1 VTTDLTS
8 YYDVMIAGQG
18 AAGFAAALY
27 SARYQMKTVVLGET
41 FGGETATGG
50 NIENYPGFAEIDGFE
65 LMMKFR
71 EQVEGYDVP
80 IVAENV
86 GAIRNP
92 KAIEGAVS
100 DLSMI
105 TGQRPA
111 VRRAKKSVSN
121 FKLRSGMPI
130 GCMVTLRSKRMYEF
144 LDRFLTVAIPRI
156 RDFRGLSLNSFD
168 GRGNYSVGIQEQI
181 IFPEID
187 YDAIDE
193 VRGLDVTIVTSAKT
207 DEEAFELLKGFGTPF
222 QTVEAA

>member
-1 VTTDLTS
+1 
-8 YYDVMIAGQG
+8 M
-18 AAGFAAALY
+18 AARLREIYEKDIVETLIKRFGY
-27 SARYQMKTVVLGET
+27 ENRMQVPRPTKIVLNMGIGE
-41 FGGETATGG
+41 
-50 NIENYPGFAEIDGFE
+50 
-65 LMMKFR
+65 
-71 EQVEGYDVP
+71 
-80 IVAENV
+80 
-86 GAIRNP
+86 AIQNP
-92 KAIEGAVS
+92 KAIDGAVS

-111 VRRAKKSVSN
+111 VRRAKRSVSN

-130 GCMVTLRSKRMYEF
+130 GCMVTLRSERMYEF
-144 LDRFLTVAIPRI
+144 LDRFLTIAIPRI

-193 VRGLDVTIVTSAKT
+193 IRGLDVTIVTSAKT
-207 DEEAFELLKGFGTPF
+207 DEEALELLKGFGTPF

>member
-1 VTTDLTS
+1 MQVPRPTKIVLN
-8 YYDVMIAGQG
+8 MGIGQ
-18 AAGFAAALY
+18 
-27 SARYQMKTVVLGET
+27 
-41 FGGETATGG
+41 
-50 NIENYPGFAEIDGFE
+50 
-65 LMMKFR
+65 
-71 EQVEGYDVP
+71 
-80 IVAENV
+80 
-86 GAIRNP
+86 AIRNP

>member
-1 VTTDLTS
+1 
-8 YYDVMIAGQG
+8 M
-18 AAGFAAALY
+18 AARLREIYEKDIVETLIKRFGY
-27 SARYQMKTVVLGET
+27 GNRMQVPRPTKIVLNMGIGE
-41 FGGETATGG
+41 
-50 NIENYPGFAEIDGFE
+50 
-65 LMMKFR
+65 
-71 EQVEGYDVP
+71 
-80 IVAENV
+80 
-86 GAIRNP
+86 AIRNP